1 VRDVSRSTAGL
12 AQAAS
17 ETSSSI
23 EEMAGSMREVDT
35 NAAETGRL
43 SASMVALADGGQERV
58 RLTMVGMET
67 IQEATETAERVIRGL
82 AGRVQEIGAIV
93 DVIENVADE
102 TNLLALNAAIIA
114 SQSGEQGRA
123 FSVVADEIKD
133 LADRVMGSTREI
145 GALIRAVQEES
156 GNATG
161 AIERGSESVARG
173 VDLSAEAGGSLE
185 EITVAARSSGE
196 RIAEIVSAVR
206 EQARAA
212 AHVVA
217 LTERVR
223 DGVDAIR
230 QAGSAQERGN
240 EVVLSGTGIMRD
252 VAQQVHR
259 STEEQARG
267 ASRIREAIETV
278 HEAVERI
285 GRALADQSA
294 ACQKAA
300 AFMEQVHARTR
311 DHEEATRRMGG
322 ATHALRAQAVALRE
336 DVARFKF

>member
-1 VRDVSRSTAGL
+1 
-12 AQAAS
+12 
-17 ETSSSI
+17 
-23 EEMAGSMREVDT
+23 
-35 NAAETGRL
+35 
-43 SASMVALADGGQERV
+43 
-58 RLTMVGMET
+58 
-67 IQEATETAERVIRGL
+67 
-82 AGRVQEIGAIV
+82 
-93 DVIENVADE
+93 
-102 TNLLALNAAIIA
+102 
-114 SQSGEQGRA
+114 
-123 FSVVADEIKD
+123 
-133 LADRVMGSTREI
+133 
-145 GALIRAVQEES
+145 
-156 GNATG
+156 
-161 AIERGSESVARG
+161 
-173 VDLSAEAGGSLE
+173 
-185 EITVAARSSGE
+185 VAARSSGE